1 MVTDGRS
8 DPMRLK
14 ARAGIVV
21 ALCVPATAAPTATAD
36 VFNGRIAF
44 TTNRVDYDPG
54 PAVRRDRD
62 IFSVNP
68 DGSDLR
74 QLTNHPA
81 NDAQGDWSPDG
92 TAIVYR
98 IRKPDQPINFEV
110 ARMPA
115 GGGERTVLT
124 DSPPG
129 QASSQPSW
137 FPNRQGILFRVSSGA
152 LADVWRMGPFGER
165 PELQFALE
173 GSQWYPSF
181 SPDMRKVLFATTL
194 SSTGDSDRGI
204 FTANPDGSGL
214 TLLFDVPGVFDS
226 APAWSPDGDRI
237 AFESDAKLAGGN
249 PEGDRE
255 IFVMNAD
262 GSGVRQVTS
271 NAVHDEGPAW
281 SPDGTMLAYTSGPT
295 NTTGDIHVMT
305 TTGVHLRRVAP
316 YEGIDESPD
325 WQPIPAPATDRRCG
339 DADPGVRDA
348 RAAGDGLSCRKAL
361 ELAARWSATADRPTV
376 VGPFDAETVD
386 FGGTLRVVLTHRG
399 NRDDDRTGNG
409 KLVAFLYTS

>member
-1 MVTDGRS
+1 
-8 DPMRLK
+8 MRLK
-14 ARAGIVV
+14 ARAAIAM
-21 ALCVPATAAPTATAD
+21 ALCVPATAAPTAMAD

-54 PAVRRDRD
+54 PGVLRDRD
-62 IFSVNP
+62 VFSMNP
-68 DGSDLR
+68 DGSDPR
-74 QLTNHPA
+74 QLTTDPA
-81 NDAQGDWSPDG
+81 NDAQGDWAPDG

-137 FPNRQGILFRVSSGA
+137 FPNRQGILFRVSSGP
-152 LADVWRMGPFGER
+152 LADLWRMGPFGER
-165 PELQFALE
+165 PEVLFALD

-255 IFVMNAD
+255 ILVMNAD

-305 TTGVHLRRVAP
+305 TTGVHLRVLAP
-316 YEGIDESPD
+316 HEGIDESPD

-339 DADPGVRDA
+339 DADSGARDV
-348 RAAGDGLSCRKAL
+348 RAAGHGLSCRKAL

-409 KLVAFLYTS
+409 KLVAFLYTR

>member
-1 MVTDGRS
+1 
-8 DPMRLK
+8 MRLK
-14 ARAGIVV
+14 ARVVIVAG
-21 ALCVPATAAPTATAD
+21 LCLAGTVTTPAMAD

-54 PAVRRDRD
+54 PGVQRDRD
-62 IFSVNP
+62 VFSMNP

-74 QLTNHPA
+74 QLTTDPA
-81 NDAQGDWSPDG
+81 NDAQADWAPNG

-98 IRKPDQPINFEV
+98 IRKPNQRVNFEV

-124 DSPPG
+124 SSPPG

-137 FPNRQGILFRVSSGA
+137 FPNLRGILFRVSSGA
-152 LADVWRMGPFGER
+152 QAEIWSMGPFGER
-165 PELQFALE
+165 PEPLFTLE

-181 SPDMRKVLFATTL
+181 SPDMRRILFATTL
-194 SSTGDSDRGI
+194 SSRGDSDRGI

-226 APAWSPDGDRI
+226 APAWSPAGDQI
-237 AFESDAKLAGGN
+237 AFESDANLSGGN

-262 GSGVRQVTS
+262 GRGVRQLTS

-281 SPDGTMLAYTSGPT
+281 SPDATMLAYTSGPT
-295 NTTGDIHVMT
+295 NDTGDIHVMT
-305 TTGVHLRRVAP
+305 SAGVHLRQLAP

-339 DADPGVRDA
+339 DTVGTGARDV
-348 RAAGDGLSCRKAL
+348 RAAGEGLSCDKAH
-361 ELAARWSATADRPTV
+361 ELAARWSATARPGGRPSKV
-376 VGPFDAETVD
+376 EGFDAEAVD
-386 FGGTLRVVLTHRG
+386 FGGTLRVILTHRG
-399 NRDDDRTGNG
+399 NRDGDTTGND
-409 KLVAFLYTS
+409 KLVAFLYQQAATD